1 MHVREAAVSNQFY
14 PGNPGVL
21 KQSILEYLSSAT
33 VADDLR
39 VDAAA
44 GKLKGVIVP
53 HAGYVYS
60 GAVAASSFNL
70 LKHLDKGVK
79 WKVLLMGPSHTTPFM
94 GAAPFREGI
103 WKTPLG
109 AVAVNDIRDELA
121 DGANDDE
128 LIVEVIEAH
137 RKEHSL
143 EVQLP
148 FLQSVLSSFV
158 VYPLILG
165 NLRPDFLADRL
176 AEFVARDD
184 VIVVVSSDLSHHLP
198 FEEALKVD
206 EATVT
211 GIAQMDTDSVI
222 EKGDACGLKGILT
235 MMLLAEKF
243 GWKPSVLDYKN
254 SGHTGGD
261 KSAVVG
267 YGSVG
272 WFKGD

>member
-1 MHVREAAVSNQFY
+1 MHIREPVVVNQYY

-21 KQSILEYLSSAT
+21 KQNILEYLSSAE
-33 VADDLR
+33 VPSELR
-39 VDAAA
+39 EKAAN
-44 GKLKGVIVP
+44 GQLKGIIVP

-60 GAVAASSFNL
+60 GAVAASAFSL
-70 LKHLDKGVK
+70 LKHLDKSVK
-79 WKVLLMGPSHTTPFM
+79 WKVLLIGPSHTTPFM
-94 GAAPFREGI
+94 GAAPYREGI
-103 WKTPLG
+103 WKTPFG
-109 AVAVNDIRDELA
+109 GVAVNDIRDELPA
-121 DGANDDE
+121 GANDDE

-137 RKEHSL
+137 RDEHSL

-158 VYPLILG
+158 VYPLVLG

-184 VIVVVSSDLSHHLP
+184 VVVIVSSDLSHHLP

-206 EATVT
+206 ETTVT
-211 GIAQMDTDSVI
+211 GIARMDTDSVI
-222 EKGDACGLKGILT
+222 EKGDACGLTGILT
-235 MMLLAEKF
+235 SMILAEKF

-254 SGHTGGD
+254 SGHTSGD

-267 YGSVG
+267 YASVG
-272 WFKGD
+272 WFK